1 MRLAP
6 DEGLI
11 AFRREFE
18 AWLDEHQPPA
28 EVMGDQA
35 RRSSAHLPDWARTF
49 QRELFEAGYLVPGW
63 PPALGG
69 RNATPQ
75 EQMVYFEVITE
86 RMAPRSLNP
95 QGLSICAAS
104 IVEFGNED
112 QKERF
117 VLPTLKGE
125 ITWCLG
131 MSEPNAGSDLASLA
145 TRAEQRDGHFVVNGQ
160 KVWTSGAH
168 EADYC
173 MCYVRT
179 DPEAPKHRGISVLII
194 DMGTP
199 GITCRPLPELTDP
212 DHADFNEV
220 FFTDVEVPE
229 ENLLGEL
236 NQGWV
241 VSQGSLR
248 HERGMLWI
256 MNVSKMERT
265 LRALVRL
272 ARRPDAKGGTLGDD
286 PRLAEAI
293 GRLATDTAAMRCLGY
308 RGFAKAARGEMPPEH
323 LVLKL
328 FSSEAEQRACL
339 LAQEVLGLE
348 GLDLDGPG
356 PNRFTEWDLAR
367 FEPDQTEARAM
378 SSFYDGAWAVQY
390 LRSFSG
396 TIAGGT
402 SEIQRNIVA
411 ERVLGLPRG

>member
-6 DEGLI
+6 DAALLE
-11 AFRREFE
+11 FRREFD
-18 AWLDEHQPPA
+18 AWLDDHLPPA
-28 EVMGDQA
+28 DVMEDQA
-35 RRSSAHLPDWARTF
+35 RRSSAHLPEWARTF
-49 QRELFEAGYLVPGW
+49 QREMFEAGYLVPGW
-63 PPALGG
+63 PPELGG

-104 IVEFGNED
+104 IVEFGTEE

-125 ITWCLG
+125 ITWCVG
-131 MSEPNAGSDLASLA
+131 MSEPNAGSDLASLV
-145 TRAEQRDGHFVVNGQ
+145 TKAEQHDGHFVVNGQ

-168 EADYC
+168 ESDYC

-194 DMGTP
+194 DMRTP
-199 GITCRPLPELTDP
+199 GIMCRPLPELTDP
-212 DHADFNEV
+212 HHADFNEV

-229 ENLLGEL
+229 QNLLGEL
-236 NQGWV
+236 NHGWA

-265 LRALVRL
+265 MKALVRL
-272 ARRPDAKGGTLGDD
+272 AQRPDGHGGTLGDD
-286 PRLAEAI
+286 RRIAEAI

-308 RGFAKAARGEMPPEH
+308 RGFAKATRGEMSPEH

-339 LAQEVLGLE
+339 LAQEALGLE

-356 PNRFTEWDLAR
+356 PNKLTEWDLAR
-367 FEPDQTEARAM
+367 YEPDPVGAGAT
-378 SSFYDGAWAVQY
+378 SSFYDGAWPVQY
-390 LRSFSG
+390 LRSFAG